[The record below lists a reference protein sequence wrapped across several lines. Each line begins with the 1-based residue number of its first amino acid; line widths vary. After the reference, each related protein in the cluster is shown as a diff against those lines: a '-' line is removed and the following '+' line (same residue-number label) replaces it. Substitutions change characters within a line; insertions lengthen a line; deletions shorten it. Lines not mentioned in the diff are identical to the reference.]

1 MNTSQAHTWQSAGWP
16 WLRLQA
22 FRGVCAAG
30 VAISIHS
37 TAALG
42 ELPQYAA
49 AVLGEVPHSG
59 LIGGGLASLAG
70 LAVALTVREAPPA
83 FLNCSYVPRGG
94 ARAQTRQLVP
104 ATALLLAIVI
114 APVLLTKLPAFCD
127 YTNHLARIYIMS
139 VQDSLLENFYRIQW
153 RVIPN
158 LGIELIVPPLAKAFG
173 IFAAGK
179 LFVVLYTL
187 LLIGGAHAIYLA
199 LYRKASLGPLACVP
213 FIYNYVSVYG
223 LLNYEFSIGL
233 SLCAV
238 AAWIALRD
246 SRPVLRGLISLVC
259 VIVLFFV
266 HFMGLAIYGLAI
278 GSFELWRMCSRPQS
292 IRTWL
297 VDAAIL
303 VVPFAAAIPLL
314 LLGPQ
319 HPIHPLPVEWGGF
332 RLRLEGLR
340 DVVQTYFRGPDLAAL
355 LIMLAGFLWAVWSRV
370 LDMHPFGWIFLG
382 VMAIVYLIMPNQAM
396 DSYGTVIRFPIAAV
410 FVLAGVLQWELT
422 SARAARVAAHDRRP
436 SCFPHDLR
444 RRSVPPIRRGENRS
458 GVIVGIGRAREQRP
472 DRGGSRTPQAGLV
485 AGATVPAVPRHH

>member
-94 ARAQTRQLVP
+94 AHAQTRQLVP

-127 YTNHLARIYIMS
+127 YTNHLARMHIMS
-139 VQDSLLENFYRIQW
+139 VQDNLLETFYRIQW

-158 LGIELIVPPLAKAFG
+158 LGIELIVPSLARAFG

-187 LLIGGAHAIYLA
+187 LL
-199 LYRKASLGPLACVP
+199 
-213 FIYNYVSVYG
+213 
-223 LLNYEFSIGL
+223 
-233 SLCAV
+233 CAV
-238 AAWIALRD
+238 ATWIALRD
-246 SRPVLRGLISLVC
+246 SRPAFLGLVSLFC

-278 GSFELWRMCSRPQS
+278 GSYELWRMCSRPQG

-319 HPIHPLPVEWGGF
+319 HPIHALPVEWGGF

-340 DVVQTYFRGPDLAAL
+340 DVVQTYFRGPDVAAL

-422 SARAARVAAHDRRP
+422 SARVPAHDRRP

-472 DRGGSRTPQAGLV
+472 DRGGSRTAQAKMV